1 MRDLYH
7 RHDRL
12 VYWIKRVNIELQD
25 PDRTDIL
32 RLIEHMDNEMYNS
45 FTINEKAARQTIQG
59 HK

>member
-12 VYWIKRVNIELQD
+12 VYWIQRVNIELQD
-25 PDRTDIL
+25 PDRTDVL

-45 FTINEKAARQTIQG
+45 FTINENAARQTIQG
-59 HK
+59 CK